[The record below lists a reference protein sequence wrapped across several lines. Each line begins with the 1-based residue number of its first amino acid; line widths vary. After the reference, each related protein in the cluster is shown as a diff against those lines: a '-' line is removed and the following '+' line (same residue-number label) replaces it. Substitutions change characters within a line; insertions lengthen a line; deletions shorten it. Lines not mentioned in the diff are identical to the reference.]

1 MMYLD
6 SYVNDFISL
15 FYPRLCYACSRALI
29 RQEECI
35 CSFCRYHLPQTNLHK
50 EFDNAL
56 SQIFWGR
63 LPIETATSLFYFQK
77 KGKVQNLI
85 HQFKYKGKRDIGL
98 YLGRMLGQQI
108 KQSTFYDKT
117 DVIIPVPLH
126 AAKQHKRGFNQSEI
140 IAQGI
145 SESLKKNL
153 MVNNLVRITRTDSQ
167 TRKSRFKRW
176 QNVET
181 VFQVRFPDKLK
192 NRNILLVDDVI
203 TTGSTLEACGQKLL
217 EVEGVKL
224 WIATLAMAR

>member
-1 MMYLD
+1 MMSPA

-15 FYPRLCYACSRALI
+15 FYPRLCYACNRALI

-50 EFDNAL
+50 EFDNAV

-85 HQFKYKGKRDIGL
+85 HQFKYKGKKDIGL

-126 AAKQHKRGFNQSEI
+126 AVKQHKRGFNQSEI

-145 SESLKKNL
+145 SESLNKPL
-153 MVNNLVRITRTDSQ
+153 MVNNLVRIAKTDSQ
-167 TRKSRFKRW
+167 TRKSRFRRW

-181 VFQVRFPDKLK
+181 VFHVKYPEKLK
-192 NRNILLVDDVI
+192 NLNILLVDDVI
-203 TTGSTLEACGQKLL
+203 TTGSTLESCGQKLM